1 MDVWRVK
8 NSWGLRCTT
17 QELVHGLHY
26 RGGEV
31 GTSTVRL
38 MKNSV
43 SAADGSSSCESVQLS
58 WEATPTDK
66 PNREKQFDPA
76 SRWNLRMINFRAIF
90 EEILAGSTC
99 FKLIVPDFFAFLS
112 VF

>member
-1 MDVWRVK
+1 MFGGSY
-8 NSWGLRCTT
+8 SWGLRCTT

-31 GTSTVRL
+31 GTSTVRV

-76 SRWNLRMINFRAIF
+76 SRWNLRMINFRATF
-90 EEILAGSTC
+90 EDILAGNTC
-99 FKLIVPDFFAFLS
+99 FKLIVPDFLAFLS